1 MPSILENVP
10 PVANFPHPFRMVVIR
25 ESGVIFDKQ
34 KFMKS
39 AQHPLRIAVAQ
50 LDIIAGHPDINVR
63 KIIREIENARKA
75 GDQIII
81 FPEMAVPGYLLGDE
95 WENAAYV
102 RDCFAYNQEII
113 DATENITAIWG
124 NVDID
129 VTKRS
134 EDGRIRKYNAAFIAQ
149 DKRLVGKGCVHKTL
163 MPKYRE
169 FEDSRHFYSSRKEAQ
184 DALLK
189 IEDVFEPF
197 EVKTDSIYTKIGL
210 ILCEDMWSD
219 DYTINPIE
227 ILLQKNAEV
236 IVNISCSPWTWR
248 KNNKRH
254 SVVRS
259 RIEHHPVHFIYAN
272 NVGIQNN
279 GKNIFLFDGNST
291 IYNPDGSLMKVAK
304 DYTEE
309 TIRVTL
315 SGDVQEALVNPSVN
329 DERDREELHAG
340 LVYGI
345 KKFFANFPTQKVVLG
360 LSGGIDSALSA
371 ALLTEA
377 LGADN
382 VYAINMPSQFNSET
396 TKGAARKLAQNLG
409 IHYTSISIQAS
420 CENTVKELESAVFTR
435 LDGSGIITP
444 LKLSGLSKE
453 NIQARDRGSRVLA
466 GAASILGAVFVN
478 NGNKTE
484 TAFGYATLYGDVNG
498 AIAPI
503 ADLYKME
510 VYELARLIN
519 RSKEVI
525 PATIF
530 NIPASAELSAD
541 QNVDEGK
548 GDPIYYPYHDKL
560 VRAFVEFRLDPEDML
575 RLYTEGSLAKTIRCD
590 QAIIDNY
597 FPDAASFIADLE
609 HKWRLFK
616 LNYFKRIQ
624 APPIIAVS
632 KRAFGFDLR
641 ESQNGVYF
649 TRPYLQ
655 LKEKVLEGSL

>member
-1 MPSILENVP
+1 
-10 PVANFPHPFRMVVIR
+10 
-25 ESGVIFDKQ
+25 
-34 KFMKS
+34 MKS
-39 AQHPLRIAVAQ
+39 SPNSVRIAVAQ
-50 LDIIAGHPDINVR
+50 IKVVAGHPDLNV
-63 KIIREIENARKA
+63 KKMIEEIEKARNA
-75 GDQIII
+75 GDDIII
-81 FPEMAVPGYLLGDE
+81 FPEMSVPGYLLGDE
-95 WENAAYV
+95 WENTAFV
-102 RDCFAYNQEII
+102 KDCYAFNEKIKN
-113 DATENITAIWG
+113 ATENIVAVWG
-124 NVDID
+124 NVDVD
-129 VTKRS
+129 ETMKN

-149 DKRLVGKGCVHKTL
+149 NKSFIGKGCTHKSL

-169 FEDSRHFYSSRKEAQ
+169 FDDERHYYSARKEAQ
-184 DALLK
+184 DRYLN
-189 IEDVFEPF
+189 IRDIFEPF
-197 EVKTDSIYTKIGL
+197 EVTINNISRKIGL

-219 DYTINPIE
+219 DYSINPID
-227 ILLQKNAEV
+227 ILLKKEADV

-259 RIEHHPVHFIYAN
+259 RIHAHPVHFIYVN

-291 IYNPDGSLMKVAK
+291 IYNPDGSLLRVAK

-309 TIRVTL
+309 TIKATIF
-315 SGDVQEALVNPSVN
+315 DDTKETFPNPQVS
-329 DERDREELHAG
+329 DEKDKEELHLG
-340 LVYGI
+340 LIYGI
-345 KKFFANFPTQKVVLG
+345 RNFFDNFSTRRVVLG

-377 LGADN
+377 LGAEN

-396 TKGAARKLAQNLG
+396 TKGAARLLAQNLG
-409 IHYTSISIQAS
+409 IHYSTISIQS
-420 CENTVKELESAVFTR
+420 SYENTVREIDSAKFTQLNGSNTTTILEL
-435 LDGSGIITP
+435 SGIN
-444 LKLSGLSKE
+444 KE
-453 NIQARDRGSRVLA
+453 NIQARDRGSRILA
-466 GAASILGAVFVN
+466 GVASALGAVFVN

-510 VYELARLIN
+510 VYELAQYIN
-519 RSKEVI
+519 RDKEII

-560 VRAFVEFRLDPEDML
+560 VRAFVEFRLDPEDVL
-575 RLYTEGSLAKTIRCD
+575 RLYAEGTLGQIIRCD
-590 QAIIDNY
+590 QKIIDDY
-597 FPDAASFIADLE
+597 FKNTASFIADLE
-609 HKWRLFK
+609 HKWKLYK
-616 LNYFKRIQ
+616 LNFFKRIQ

-641 ESQNGVYF
+641 EAQNGIYY
-649 TRPYLQ
+649 TQQYLR
-655 LKEKVLEGSL
+655 LKEKVLKG